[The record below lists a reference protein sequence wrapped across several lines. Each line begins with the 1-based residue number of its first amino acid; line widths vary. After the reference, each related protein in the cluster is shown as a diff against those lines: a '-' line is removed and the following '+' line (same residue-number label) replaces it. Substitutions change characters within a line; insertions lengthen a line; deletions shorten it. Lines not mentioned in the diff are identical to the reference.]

1 MSFEFREYVFIV
13 RQHRAA
19 TAPESP
25 LDLNQYWWF
34 GKMRKKNMDSIAS
47 TISQKFDVRFP
58 LLVSVSSC
66 WIKIKNSTSGLLL
79 SQLSR

>member
-34 GKMRKKNMDSIAS
+34 GKMGKKTWTVSLLQFLKSLM
-47 TISQKFDVRFP
+47 FDFTG
-58 LLVSVSSC
+58 
-66 WIKIKNSTSGLLL
+66 N
-79 SQLSR
+79 